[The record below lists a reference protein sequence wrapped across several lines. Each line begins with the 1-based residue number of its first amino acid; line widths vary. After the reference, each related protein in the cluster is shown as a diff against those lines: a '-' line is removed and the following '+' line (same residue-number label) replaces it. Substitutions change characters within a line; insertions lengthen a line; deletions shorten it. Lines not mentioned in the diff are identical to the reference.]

1 MKTVYAA
8 ILVLVLAAAALTGWR
23 LLSPADTYVVGGE
36 YAIAASQAIH
46 GNLRV
51 LFAQVKVDDGAR
63 VDGKITAL
71 SSTLDLAGSVGGS
84 ILAIDSDVMIR
95 ATAELVENPKHVAA
109 IPYVILLPGMLRTG
123 YASAQVR

>member
-8 ILVLVLAAAALTGWR
+8 ILVLILTAASLTGWR
-23 LLSPADTYVVGGE
+23 LLSHADTYVIGGE
-36 YAIAASQAIH
+36 YVIAASQAIH
-46 GNLRV
+46 GNLRTV
-51 LFAQVKVDDGAR
+51 FAQVRLDDGAR

-84 ILAIDSDVMIR
+84 ILAIDSDVTVR
-95 ATAELVENPKHVAA
+95 ATAELVQNPKHIAA